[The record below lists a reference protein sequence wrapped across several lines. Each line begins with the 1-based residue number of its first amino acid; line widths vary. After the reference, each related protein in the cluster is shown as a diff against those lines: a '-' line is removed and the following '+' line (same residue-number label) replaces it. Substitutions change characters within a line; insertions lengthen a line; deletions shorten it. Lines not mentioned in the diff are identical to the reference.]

1 LLFSFASLGWHY
13 NTAMLK
19 HVLIIDNY
27 DSFTWNLVQAV
38 GVLPD
43 VLTVDVVRNDA
54 ETVATLFARKPT
66 HLIISPGPKGPADA
80 ALSND
85 AITYWQGKIPILGVC
100 LGHQCMAMLR
110 GANIISAKRRLHGK
124 TCRIYHEGKG
134 LFLGIPDG
142 FGAMRYNSLL
152 VDGETIGETWHI
164 TAVSE
169 ENEIMAIQAKTD
181 LIFGVQFHP
190 ESFATEYGTTLLT
203 NFLLQ

>member
-1 LLFSFASLGWHY
+1 
-13 NTAMLK
+13 MK
-19 HVLIIDNY
+19 HLLIIDNY

-43 VLTVDVVRNDA
+43 VASVDVVRNDS
-54 ETVATLFARKPT
+54 ETDSALFDRNPT
-66 HLIISPGPKGPADA
+66 HLIVSPGPKGPADA

-85 AITYWQGKIPILGVC
+85 AITHWQGKIPILGVC
-100 LGHQCMAMLR
+100 LGHQCMAKLS
-110 GANIISAKRRLHGK
+110 GATIMRAQKRLHGK
-124 TCRIYHEGKG
+124 TCRVYHQGRG

-142 FGAMRYNSLL
+142 FSAMRYNSLL
-152 VDGETIGETWHI
+152 VEAETLPDTWHI

-169 ENEIMAIQAKTD
+169 ENEVMAIQGKND

-190 ESFATEYGTTLLT
+190 ESFATEYGTTLLA